1 MATSNAESV
10 REDGQLREDSDPEV
24 RIVGVCGSLSA
35 ASATKSAV
43 AVALQGASPHAVST
57 GLIELRDY
65 ELPFCGQMHA
75 DEYPPDVSR
84 LSQELRNAHGIIL
97 GTPEYHGSLS
107 GALKNMLDLMGA
119 EEFEGKVVGLVAV
132 AGGHAGATNSLN
144 TMRMIGRNLHSWVLP
159 QEVSIADSAQAFD
172 ADGSATEPAIEKRL
186 LNIGAQVVRL
196 ASLQQRIRQDDFMT
210 MWEGLPTW

>member
-1 MATSNAESV
+1 MATGSAESV
-10 REDGQLREDSDPEV
+10 RENGHVREDSDPEV

-35 ASATKSAV
+35 ASSTKT
-43 AVALQGASPHAVST
+43 AVALALRGASPHAVST

-65 ELPFCGQMHA
+65 QLPFCGQMPE

-84 LSQELRNAHGIIL
+84 LRQELRDAHGIIL

-107 GALKNMLDLMGA
+107 GTLKNMLDLMGGA
-119 EEFEGKVVGLVAV
+119 EFEGKIVGLVAV
-132 AGGHAGATNSLN
+132 AGGHGGATNSLN

-159 QEVSIADSAQAFD
+159 QEVSIADSAQAFN
-172 ADGSATEPAIEKRL
+172 ADGSATDPAIEKRL

-196 ASLQQRIRQDDFMT
+196 ASLQERIREDDFMA